1 MMEKIAVYAGSFC
14 PFTKGHEDVV
24 RKALPLFDKI
34 VIAVGHNARKQD
46 AFPMEQ
52 RLAWI
57 RGIYAQQPQITVLAY
72 EGLTVDLCRTVNAG
86 YMIRGLRNVSDYM
99 AEEEICLVNRQ
110 LAADVETLFVPT
122 SPQWRH
128 VSSSLVRELW
138 MLHADYSPYVSYQLP
153 EIV

>member
-1 MMEKIAVYAGSFC
+1 MMEKIAVFAGSFC

-46 AFPMEQ
+46 AFSVEQ

-57 RGIYAQQPQITVLAY
+57 RTVYAQQPKITVLAY
-72 EGLTVDLCRTVNAG
+72 EGLTINLCRKVQAS

-99 AEEEICLVNRQ
+99 TEEEICLVNRQ
-110 LAADVETLFVPT
+110 LSSEVETLFVPT

-153 EIV
+153 EIE

>member
-1 MMEKIAVYAGSFC
+1 MMDKIAVFAGSFC

-46 AFPMEQ
+46 AFSVEQ
-52 RLAWI
+52 RLDWI
-57 RGIYAQQPQITVLAY
+57 RNVYAQQPKVEIMAY
-72 EGLTVDLCRTVNAG
+72 EGLTVELCHKVNAG
-86 YMIRGLRNVSDYM
+86 YMLRGLRNVSDYM
-99 AEEEICLVNRQ
+99 VEEEICLVNRQ
-110 LAADVETLFVPT
+110 LASDVETLFVPT

-138 MLHADYSPYVSYQLP
+138 MLHADYSQYVSYQLP
-153 EIV
+153 EIE

>member
-1 MMEKIAVYAGSFC
+1 MMEKIAVFAGSFC

-24 RKALPLFDKI
+24 RKALPLFDKL

-46 AFPMEQ
+46 SFPMEQ

-57 RGIYAQQPQITVLAY
+57 RGIYAQQPRITVLAY

>member
-1 MMEKIAVYAGSFC
+1 MMEKIAVFAGSFS

-46 AFPMEQ
+46 AFSVEQ

-57 RGIYAQQPQITVLAY
+57 RGVYAQQPKITALAY
-72 EGLTVDLCRTVNAG
+72 EGLTVDLCHKVNAG

-110 LAADVETLFVPT
+110 LAQDVETLFVPM
-122 SPQWRH
+122 SPQWQH
-128 VSSSLVRELW
+128 VSSSMVRELW
-138 MLHADYSPYVSYQLP
+138 SLHADYSPYVSYQLP
-153 EIV
+153 ELE